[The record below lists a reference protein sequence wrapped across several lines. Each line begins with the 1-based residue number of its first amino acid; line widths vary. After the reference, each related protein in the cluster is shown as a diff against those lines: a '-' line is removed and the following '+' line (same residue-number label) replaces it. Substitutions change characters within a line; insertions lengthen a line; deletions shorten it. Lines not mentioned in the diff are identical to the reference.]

1 MESSDNLFLKIIEK
15 LNTGGVLRDV
25 VLIGSWALPIY
36 KTYFDDDPEIP
47 ILRTTDVDFLL
58 GMPPNIKGKFY
69 IPLALSEL
77 DFEAEWSL
85 QGDFCK
91 FVHPELEVEFLIP
104 DHGRGRNKAVPILS
118 LGINA
123 QPLRFLSLPY
133 DRSMCVSYY
142 GYNIRVPE
150 PEVFVLLKLLILPRR
165 KDKAKLI
172 KDASTARILGEF
184 LLKRS
189 DRRRMR
195 MQNLFKELPE
205 GWRKDIQNVSKD
217 HFPLLLESI
226 AVN

>member
-85 QGDFCK
+85 Q
-91 FVHPELEVEFLIP
+91 
-104 DHGRGRNKAVPILS
+104 
-118 LGINA
+118 
-123 QPLRFLSLPY
+123 
-133 DRSMCVSYY
+133 
-142 GYNIRVPE
+142 
-150 PEVFVLLKLLILPRR
+150 
-165 KDKAKLI
+165 
-172 KDASTARILGEF
+172 
-184 LLKRS
+184 
-189 DRRRMR
+189 
-195 MQNLFKELPE
+195 
-205 GWRKDIQNVSKD
+205 
-217 HFPLLLESI
+217 
-226 AVN
+226 